1 MLQAALYLLPS
12 TMSDAP
18 VDSVLPRA
26 NLQMVREI
34 KHYVVENVRTA
45 RRFLKRCDREID
57 IDTLTFTTLDEH
69 TRPENVPAML
79 APIEQGLPVG
89 VISEAGCP
97 AVADPG
103 ADLVAAAQQRG
114 MTVVPMVGPSSIIMS
129 LMASGF
135 NGQTFAFNGYLPYE
149 SKARAE
155 NFREMERLIR
165 TRRQT
170 QIFIETPYRNN
181 RLIAELAS
189 TLPSGMRL
197 CVASDIT
204 GPKQEIITL
213 PLAKWAKRAYNYD
226 KVPTIFLLYN

>member
-1 MLQAALYLLPS
+1 MKNALYLIPS

-18 VDSVLPRA
+18 VGDVLPA
-26 NLQMVREI
+26 GNIALCREI
-34 KHYVVENVRTA
+34 KHYVVENIRTA
-45 RRFLKRCDREID
+45 RRFLKRCDRDID
-57 IDTLTFTTLDEH
+57 IDSLTFTVLDEH
-69 TRPENVPAML
+69 TSPADVPAML

-103 ADLVAAAQQRG
+103 ADLVAVAQQRG
-114 MTVVPMVGPSSIIMS
+114 ITVVPLVGPSSIIMS

-149 SKARAE
+149 SRARSE
-155 NFREMERLIR
+155 KLREMERLIR
-165 TRRQT
+165 TRQQT

-181 RLIAELAS
+181 RLITELVS
-189 TLPSGMRL
+189 SLPSGMRL

-226 KVPTIFLLYN
+226 KVPTIFLLYS